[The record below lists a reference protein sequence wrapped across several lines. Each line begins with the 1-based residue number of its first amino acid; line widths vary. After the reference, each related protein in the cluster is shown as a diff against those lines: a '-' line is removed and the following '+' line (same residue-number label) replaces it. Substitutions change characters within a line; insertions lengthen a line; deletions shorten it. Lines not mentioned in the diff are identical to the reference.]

1 MAESF
6 SSKLRLW
13 EGWNP
18 PRGQGLSPPA
28 NALPPPRRDPTG
40 AAERLFAEETLRRV
54 HSDRDGAEPFSL
66 QWFLG
71 AEAVRHNRQGRWIPH
86 LLEFG
91 KHAGEKLL
99 GLGRGLGTDW
109 VQYARLGADVT
120 ACCPSAEGLSLVQRN
135 FELRNLPGRF
145 LHADP
150 AAIPLAASSID
161 VVCVSQLL
169 EDAPDPA
176 TIVEEIYR
184 VLKPGG
190 KVLAVAP
197 ARYDVDYW
205 CRHLLPWE
213 RLLRSGKDR
222 ADPAP
227 RGFSARRLRRL
238 FGCFVEHRVHKRHL
252 RRAEIPHLWRWL
264 PLPLLER
271 LFGRFLV
278 LKAFKPLSAAIPT
291 PLAAA

>member
-18 PRGQGLSPPA
+18 PVAQGLSPPA
-28 NALPPPRRDPTG
+28 GLLPPRCDANG
-40 AAERLFAEETLRRV
+40 AADRHFFEETLHRHRP
-54 HSDRDGAEPFSL
+54 DLDGAEPYSL
-66 QWFLG
+66 QWFLTI
-71 AEAVRHNRQGRWIPH
+71 EAVRHNRQGRWIPH

-91 KHAGEKLL
+91 KHPGEKLL

-109 VQYARLGADVT
+109 VQYARRGAEVT
-120 ACCPSAEGLSLVQRN
+120 ACCPSTEHLALVQRN
-135 FELRNLPGRF
+135 FELRGLPGRF

-161 VVCVSQLL
+161 VVCVSHLL
-169 EDAPDPA
+169 DELSDPA
-176 TIVEEIYR
+176 AAIEEIYR

-205 CRHLLPWE
+205 CRRLLPWE
-213 RLLRSGKDR
+213 RLLKDNRSS
-222 ADPAP
+222 PH
-227 RGFSARRLRRL
+227 GFSARRLRRL
-238 FGCFVEHRVHKRHL
+238 FGRFVEHRIHKRHL
-252 RRAEIPHLWRWL
+252 RRAEVPHLWRWL
-264 PLPLLER
+264 PLSLLER
-271 LFGRFLV
+271 LFGHFLV